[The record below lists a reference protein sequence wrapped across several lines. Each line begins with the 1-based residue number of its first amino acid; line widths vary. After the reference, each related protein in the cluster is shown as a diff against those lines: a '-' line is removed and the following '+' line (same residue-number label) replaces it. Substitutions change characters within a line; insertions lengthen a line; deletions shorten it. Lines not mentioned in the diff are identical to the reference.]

1 MFSMPLRIHRA
12 VRTTLNPSFKFETFL
27 NRTFLVRT
35 FLNRTVL
42 VRTFLISDDVIG
54 TTKIT
59 STYLYTC
66 RAPKLCSRLKSWKK
80 ASRDFFFSLVTNLNF
95 YGNIQQWLLF
105 HLKGL
110 QTLIAAIRN
119 VFLERSFFKFQSFYD
134 DFFLLLPSRAFLTLH
149 AVVVG

>member
-1 MFSMPLRIHRA
+1 MENNFFNYITKQVEKEEVDIWMKIHNIYPEKME
-12 VRTTLNPSFKFETFL
+12 LYYDFCNSLFL
-27 NRTFLVRT
+27 
-35 FLNRTVL
+35 
-42 VRTFLISDDVIG
+42 
-54 TTKIT
+54 KIT

-66 RAPKLCSRLKSWKK
+66 RATKFCSRLKSWRK

-119 VFLERSFFKFQSFYD
+119 VFLERSFLKFQSFYD
-134 DFFLLLPSRAFLTLH
+134 DFFLLLPSRAFQTQH
-149 AVVVG
+149 AVVEG